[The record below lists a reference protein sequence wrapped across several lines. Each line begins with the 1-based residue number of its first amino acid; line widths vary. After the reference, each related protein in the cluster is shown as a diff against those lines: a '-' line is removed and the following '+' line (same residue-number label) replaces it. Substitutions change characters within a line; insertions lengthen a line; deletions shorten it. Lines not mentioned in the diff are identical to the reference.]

1 MIAFLTIIHLM
12 VCFFLIFIVLIQS
25 SKGAELGAAFGGSSQ
40 TLFGSRGAATL
51 FSKLTTIS
59 AVVFMVTS
67 LLLAMAAVKS
77 GSVVKRTLPMEQRT
91 GAPVQTGPLQ
101 QQGPVQTAP
110 IQQQRSVPA
119 PQQPTQPQQQSPQ
132 PLK

>member
-1 MIAFLTIIHLM
+1 MITLLVIIHLL

-51 FSKLTTIS
+51 LSKLTTIS

-67 LLLAMAAVKS
+67 LLLAMAATKS
-77 GSVVKRTLPMEQRT
+77 GSVMQKTLPVEQKT
-91 GAPVQTGPLQ
+91 GIPG
-101 QQGPVQTAP
+101 QQGPIQRVPAQQGP
-110 IQQQRSVPA
+110 IQM
-119 PQQPTQPQQQSPQ
+119 PQQQAPAQPAQQNPQ
-132 PLK
+132 PAK